1 MIAMKKLPTFELD
14 APTVHRDHRGWLAE
28 VVRLD
33 GSIGLRP
40 GGQFFI
46 TTALP
51 GKVKGNHYHQRKRE
65 VFCIVS
71 GQAEMIMRPVG
82 GGEHVRIEMESAK
95 LSRVLTIPGFSHA
108 VLNRGTAEAVFLV
121 YIDEC
126 YDPED
131 RDTYADTV
139 VNPDTLELQ

>member
-1 MIAMKKLPTFELD
+1 MTILATLELD
-14 APTVHRDHRGWLAE
+14 PPIVHRDNRGWLAE
-28 VVRLD
+28 LVRLD
-33 GSIGLRP
+33 GSMGLRP

-51 GKVKGNHYHQRKRE
+51 GKVKGNHYHRRKRE
-65 VFCIVS
+65 VFCIIQS
-71 GQAEMIMRPVG
+71 QAEMIMRPVG
-82 GGEHVRIEMESAK
+82 GGEYMRIVMGAAK

-108 VLNRGTAEAVFLV
+108 VVNRGTEEAVSLV

-126 YDPED
+126 YNPEYS
-131 RDTYADTV
+131 DTYTDVV